1 MEEVIVFCWECNEK
15 ITISDESDLRLWE
28 ATGMCGKCREAAQT
42 KDLKEITE
50 MNRKEMLDKCDEV
63 VALMNELKKLMRG
76 E

>member
-1 MEEVIVFCWECNEK
+1 MRYGNCFECGAEITSPSRIWEM
-15 ITISDESDLRLWE
+15 I
-28 ATGMCGKCREAAQT
+28 GMCGRCREAAQT

-63 VALMNELKKLMRG
+63 VALMNELKKLMG

>member
-1 MEEVIVFCWECNEK
+1 MEEVTVYCWECNEK
-15 ITISDESDLRLWE
+15 IAIVNKSDLQFWE
-28 ATGMCGKCREAAQT
+28 ATSVCPKCREAAQT

-76 E
+76 

>member
-1 MEEVIVFCWECNEK
+1 MEK
-15 ITISDESDLRLWE
+15 INENFECFECGRKITFMDMDMWVS
-28 ATGMCGKCREAAQT
+28 TGMCSNCREAAQT